1 MAKRS
6 QLTVRARRL
15 EVRSRV
21 LQGVVRVVF
30 AVLGLSIGF
39 VVVSTGVPQKR
50 RLEELA
56 AKLEQSINREEEVLA
71 EREICE
77 IEYQALRS
85 DPKFLEIMAYDR
97 LGWHREGER
106 ILIFR
111 DR

>member
-30 AVLGLSIGF
+30 AVMCLSIGF

-50 RLEELA
+50 RLEALE
-56 AKLEQSINREEEVLA
+56 AKLEQIKNRELEVLA
-71 EREICE
+71 EREIYE

-85 DPKFLEIMAYDR
+85 DPELLEIMAYDR

-106 ILIFR
+106 IFKFWGW
-111 DR
+111 